1 MGGSAIFD
9 VLSIVFKAGGIGMFS
24 LARDLCSMLVTGKVV
39 IRLGVLFACC
49 IFSLAGCEEIEND
62 GTFVKKVVAIES
74 GDECHLCGMLI
85 GEFPG
90 PKGEMYLR
98 RDPQIK
104 KFCST
109 RDMLSFYFQP
119 ENTHQTDAMFV
130 HDMAVTPWDNPD
142 DKVFI
147 DARTAWYVYGMN
159 KKGAMGGTLA
169 SFSTRETAST
179 FVVESGGK
187 LLSFDQITLA
197 LLATG
202 L

>member
-1 MGGSAIFD
+1 MGDSAVLDI
-9 VLSIVFKAGGIGMFS
+9 LSIVFKTGGIEMFFWACNVRS
-24 LARDLCSMLVTGKVV
+24 VLRAGNAAF
-39 IRLGVLFACC
+39 RLGILLTCC
-49 IFSLAGCEEIEND
+49 VFILSGCERKEERREL
-62 GTFVKKVVAIES
+62 VKKIVAIES

-109 RDMLSFYFQP
+109 RDMLSFYLQP

-142 DKVFI
+142 DNVFI
-147 DARTAWYVYGMN
+147 DAKTAWYVSGMS

-169 SFSTRETAST
+169 SFSTRETANQ
-179 FVVESGGK
+179 FIVESGGE
-187 LLSFDQITLA
+187 LLSFDQITLT

>member
-1 MGGSAIFD
+1 
-9 VLSIVFKAGGIGMFS
+9 MFS
-24 LARDLCSMLVTGKVV
+24 LISVKVV
-39 IRLGVLFACC
+39 IRYGVLLLYCFVA
-49 IFSLAGCEEIEND
+49 LAGCEENEEL
-62 GTFVKKVVAIES
+62 GEFAQAVVAIES

-85 GEFPG
+85 GNFPG

-109 RDMLSFYFQP
+109 RDMLSFYLQP
-119 ENTHQTDAMFV
+119 ENTHHAEVMYV

-147 DARTAWYVYGMN
+147 DAKTAWYVSGMS

-169 SFSTRETAST
+169 SFSTEGTARQ
-179 FVVESGGK
+179 FIVESGGE
-187 LLSFDQITLA
+187 LLSFDQITLT

>member
-1 MGGSAIFD
+1 
-9 VLSIVFKAGGIGMFS
+9 MFS
-24 LARDLCSMLVTGKVV
+24 LVRNLLLV
-39 IRLGVLFACC
+39 CC
-49 IFSLAGCEEIEND
+49 IVGLVGCEGKGESGALARKI
-62 GTFVKKVVAIES
+62 VAIES

-85 GEFPG
+85 GKFPG

-109 RDMLSFYFQP
+109 RDMLSFYLQP
-119 ENTHQTDAMFV
+119 ENTHNTDAIFV

-142 DKVFI
+142 DEVFI
-147 DARTAWYVYGMN
+147 DAKTAWYVSGMN

-169 SFSTRETAST
+169 SFSTEETARQ
-179 FVVESGGK
+179 FIAGSGGE
-187 LLSFDQITLA
+187 LLSFDQITLT

>member
-1 MGGSAIFD
+1 
-9 VLSIVFKAGGIGMFS
+9 MFS
-24 LARDLCSMLVTGKVV
+24 LVRDLCLV
-39 IRLGVLFACC
+39 LSACC
-49 IFSLAGCEEIEND
+49 IVGLAECERQED
-62 GTFVKKVVAIES
+62 SGALAKKVVAIES

-109 RDMLSFYFQP
+109 RDMLSFYLQP
-119 ENTHQTDAMFV
+119 ENTHHAEVMFV
-130 HDMAVTPWDNPD
+130 HNMAVTPWDNPD

-147 DARTAWYVYGMN
+147 DAKTAWYVSGMN

-169 SFSTRETAST
+169 SFSTEEAARQ
-179 FVVESGGK
+179 FIVESGGE
-187 LLSFDQITLA
+187 LLSFDQITLT

>member
-1 MGGSAIFD
+1 
-9 VLSIVFKAGGIGMFS
+9 MFS
-24 LARDLCSMLVTGKVV
+24 LVREFCLILKKGIFITGFLALSMFCIVGLV
-39 IRLGVLFACC
+39 
-49 IFSLAGCEEIEND
+49 GCEGKEELNAL
-62 GTFVKKVVAIES
+62 TKKVVAIEA

-85 GEFPG
+85 VGFPG

-109 RDMLSFYFQP
+109 RDMLSFYLQP

-147 DARTAWYVYGMN
+147 DAKAAWYVSGMN

-169 SFSTRETAST
+169 SFSTEETARQ
-179 FVVESGGK
+179 FIAESGGAI
-187 LLSFDQITLA
+187 LSFDQITLR